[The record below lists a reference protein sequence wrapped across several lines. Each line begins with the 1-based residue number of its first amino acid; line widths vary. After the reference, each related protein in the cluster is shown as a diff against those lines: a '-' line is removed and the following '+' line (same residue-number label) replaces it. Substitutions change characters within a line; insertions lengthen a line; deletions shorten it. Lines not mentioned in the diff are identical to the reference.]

1 MFALSVRKSHAFG
14 CCFSFF
20 FSSRRR
26 HTMCALGTGVQTCA
40 LPISATSHLRGM
52 PSGRTRR
59 VTSVA
64 TAGIVALVTWLNVH
78 VLGDV
83 ELVVG
88 SGADAMELGA
98 ARIVASAMAAALAG
112 WAVLAVIERRVGR
125 GAHAL
130 RLWRRIAIGVAI
142 VSLIGP
148 FTADAPA
155 STIGS
160 LVALHATVATA
171 VIDSMIVGRGP

>member
-1 MFALSVRKSHAFG
+1 MDAHQHEGAAMSTTTTHPA
-14 CCFSFF
+14 
-20 FSSRRR
+20 
-26 HTMCALGTGVQTCA
+26 
-40 LPISATSHLRGM
+40 ATIQLRGM
-52 PSGRTRR
+52 PSARTRR

-64 TAGIVALVTWLNVH
+64 AAGIVALVTWLNVH
-78 VLGDV
+78 VFGDV

-88 SGADAMELGA
+88 SGPDAVNLGGV
-98 ARIVASAMAAALAG
+98 RIVASAMAAALAG

-148 FTADAPA
+148 RSEERCVGKGGVGKCRYRWAADH
-155 STIGS
+155 TKK
-160 LVALHATVATA
+160 
-171 VIDSMIVGRGP
+171 